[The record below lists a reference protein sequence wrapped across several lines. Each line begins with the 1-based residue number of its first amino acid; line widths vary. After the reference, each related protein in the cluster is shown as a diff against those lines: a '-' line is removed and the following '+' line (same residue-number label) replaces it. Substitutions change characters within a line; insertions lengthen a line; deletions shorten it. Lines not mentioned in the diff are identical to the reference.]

1 MYTSSLAEVY
11 AGDYPL
17 GFWQPAQVWGSSLE
31 DMGFSLL
38 AEKAPGGLCGGKT
51 GAYFNY
57 PMKYFPKV
65 RERVYLL

>member
-1 MYTSSLAEVY
+1 MYSSSLAEVY

-38 AEKAPGGLCGGKT
+38 GREGSRRALWGK
-51 GAYFNY
+51 GWCIF
-57 PMKYFPKV
+57 
-65 RERVYLL
+65 

>member
-38 AEKAPGGLCGGKT
+38 GGEGSRRALWGKAGGHFK
-51 GAYFNY
+51 Y
-57 PMKYFPKV
+57 PMK
-65 RERVYLL
+65 